1 MNLQQRL
8 TMARYIA
15 GAHGTAFEWGN
26 NDCNTFVADMVD
38 MVFGKNTADKIR
50 HKYSNLPGA
59 IKFSKSYMTAAQWL
73 YLQGYR
79 VVEPSEKEKVSIGE
93 LIEGDIVA
101 VDLGRYTHA
110 SVFHNNCLHTIDE
123 QLGYT
128 ATRAEEIDT
137 LDYTVWRHG

>member
-8 TMARYIA
+8 TMAQYIA
-15 GAHGTAFEWGN
+15 GAMGSAFEWGN

-38 MVFGKNTADKIR
+38 TVFGRKTAEKIR
-50 HKYSNLPGA
+50 GQYSNLAGA
-59 IKFSKSYMTAAQWL
+59 VRFSKKYMTAAQWL

-79 VVEPSEKEKVSIGE
+79 IVEPSQGEKVSIGE

-101 VDLGRYTHA
+101 VDLGRYTHV
-110 SVFHNNCLHTIDE
+110 SVFHNSCLHTMDE

-128 ATRAEEIDT
+128 ATRA
-137 LDYTVWRHG
+137 